1 MTNHPDTHDDGTATG
16 SGANGD
22 TADDAG
28 IIEFDGDPVDDASDG
43 HDDVDASDDAAVDDA
58 DPADPDATGDATD
71 HDGGDSEDGDDD
83 AMIGAPV
90 APPPVAAPGAALVG
104 GRSVATAAEV
114 REWAARWDVADDPYV
129 VGVSRALDAR
139 SDLTAWANLDPLD
152 LLPMPEPRSGSLL
165 QVIAR
170 LLTVL
175 RNVAV
180 FIPVALT
187 WMAINR
193 ATDAFGRYADE
204 QQGNEVNFLQFW
216 QSGGPDGEFLSPFW
230 RIQDVAFKVA
240 LIVTFIVAA
249 TLLAGA
255 LQARADAKSRRA
267 RLVSERERVQV
278 GVDLAGALT
287 GSRTADPASIAESLA
302 IALNDLSQA
311 AREVAV
317 AAARIENATVGVNAL
332 NPQVD
337 KLTQSVS
344 QLSDRLSGEVNETVG
359 DLSKSVSVLGVTL
372 GGDVHR
378 FLTDIL
384 TSLEEVDDRLGRT
397 SVAVEFGTK
406 QLRED
411 LSALHGQLSGIVRS
425 N

>member
-1 MTNHPDTHDDGTATG
+1 
-16 SGANGD
+16 
-22 TADDAG
+22 
-28 IIEFDGDPVDDASDG
+28 
-43 HDDVDASDDAAVDDA
+43 
-58 DPADPDATGDATD
+58 
-71 HDGGDSEDGDDD
+71 
-83 AMIGAPV
+83 
-90 APPPVAAPGAALVG
+90 
-104 GRSVATAAEV
+104 
-114 REWAARWDVADDPYV
+114 
-129 VGVSRALDAR
+129 
-139 SDLTAWANLDPLD
+139 
-152 LLPMPEPRSGSLL
+152 
-165 QVIAR
+165 
-170 LLTVL
+170 
-175 RNVAV
+175 
-180 FIPVALT
+180 
-187 WMAINR
+187 
-193 ATDAFGRYADE
+193 
-204 QQGNEVNFLQFW
+204 
-216 QSGGPDGEFLSPFW
+216 
-230 RIQDVAFKVA
+230 
-240 LIVTFIVAA
+240 
-249 TLLAGA
+249 

-278 GVDLAGALT
+278 GVDLAGALI
-287 GSRTADPASIAESLA
+287 GNRTADPASIAESLA

-311 AREVAV
+311 AREMAV

-411 LSALHGQLSGIVRS
+411 LAALHGQLSGIVRS

>member
-1 MTNHPDTHDDGTATG
+1 
-16 SGANGD
+16 
-22 TADDAG
+22 
-28 IIEFDGDPVDDASDG
+28 
-43 HDDVDASDDAAVDDA
+43 
-58 DPADPDATGDATD
+58 
-71 HDGGDSEDGDDD
+71 
-83 AMIGAPV
+83 
-90 APPPVAAPGAALVG
+90 
-104 GRSVATAAEV
+104 
-114 REWAARWDVADDPYV
+114 
-129 VGVSRALDAR
+129 
-139 SDLTAWANLDPLD
+139 
-152 LLPMPEPRSGSLL
+152 
-165 QVIAR
+165 
-170 LLTVL
+170 
-175 RNVAV
+175 
-180 FIPVALT
+180 
-187 WMAINR
+187 
-193 ATDAFGRYADE
+193 
-204 QQGNEVNFLQFW
+204 
-216 QSGGPDGEFLSPFW
+216 
-230 RIQDVAFKVA
+230 
-240 LIVTFIVAA
+240 VTFIVAA

-278 GVDLAGALT
+278 GVDLAGALI
-287 GSRTADPASIAESLA
+287 GNRTADPASIAESLA

-311 AREVAV
+311 AREMAV

-411 LSALHGQLSGIVRS
+411 LAALHGQLSGIVRS